1 MLELL
6 KVGLGPLFA
15 LGERQRR
22 IAKGGGE
29 IERIAGA
36 DPGDVMR
43 AQRDQLLNAGHR
55 VGGGG
60 GRQRADLCE
69 AVGTGKLG
77 LIVAADGQCDEI
89 ARTKSLAAGRKG
101 RDLLGKSR
109 QPGNHIGIA
118 GLRAADRVVRQRRQ
132 IVGGLQRVHEVR
144 AAAEAAGRI
153 GRRAGGAG
161 KAEQA
166 ESASRCRPGI
176 GVTVTKAGD

>member
-1 MLELL
+1 MNRVPIEIAVLNGRRSRKATRNPQSKLTTAGAGEAVLRGVGGYPGLQGFEVKQKDARARTGGRRELLLELL

-101 RDLLGKSR
+101 ITLVL
-109 QPGNHIGIA
+109 PVCAPPIA
-118 GLRAADRVVRQRRQ
+118 
-132 IVGGLQRVHEVR
+132 
-144 AAAEAAGRI
+144 
-153 GRRAGGAG
+153 
-161 KAEQA
+161 
-166 ESASRCRPGI
+166 
-176 GVTVTKAGD
+176 